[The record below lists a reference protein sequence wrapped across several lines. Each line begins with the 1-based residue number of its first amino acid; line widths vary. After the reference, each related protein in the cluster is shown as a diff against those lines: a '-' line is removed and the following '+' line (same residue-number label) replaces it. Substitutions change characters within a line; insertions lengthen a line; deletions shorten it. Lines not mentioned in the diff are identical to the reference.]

1 MSEALFS
8 GNIKGLTSDEIELC
22 FKGVPT
28 FNIDNSLNLL
38 DVLVDNKI
46 ASSKREAR
54 EFISGNAISVNGAV
68 ITSQDYVINKDIAI
82 DNKVVV
88 IRRGKK
94 KYYLGLINY

>member
-8 GNIKGLTSDEIELC
+8 GNINGLTSDEIELC